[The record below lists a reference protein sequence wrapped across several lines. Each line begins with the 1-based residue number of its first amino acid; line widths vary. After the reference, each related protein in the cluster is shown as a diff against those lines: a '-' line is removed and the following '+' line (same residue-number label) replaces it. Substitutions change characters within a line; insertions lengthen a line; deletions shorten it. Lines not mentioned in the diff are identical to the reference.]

1 MDLNILIDLGLEKQ
15 KRRSKT
21 DQKNR
26 NYTCGCGKSYL
37 SYPALYTH
45 IKTKHS
51 GVYPEGTISNLISSS
66 KKRGRPKK
74 FLEDEQSPQNILN
87 ELEMLGGS
95 SDAKSELVDSPLYSY
110 IAKWENYSDLGCRE
124 VCCDDAFA
132 MYLIDTSKLVDP
144 HNFYKIVRFIE
155 NFKTCLEHNKDC
167 TACSNTGRLPEKLQ
181 YFIQHYI
188 PLYTPSFNRVLAIKL
203 ALHFAQWLLLKRL
216 TDVKL
221 TLI

>member
-1 MDLNILIDLGLEKQ
+1 MDLNLIIDLGLEKH

-21 DQKNR
+21 DQVNR
-26 NYTCGCGKSYL
+26 NFVCGCGKSYL

-45 IKTKHS
+45 IKTKHGS
-51 GVYPEGTISNLISSS
+51 VYPEGTISNLISSS

-74 FLEDEQSPQNILN
+74 FLECEQSAQNILN

-110 IAKWENYSDLGCRE
+110 ISKWENYSDFGSGE
-124 VCCDDAFA
+124 VSCDDAFA

-144 HNFYKIVRFIE
+144 HSFYKIVRFIE
-155 NFKTCLEHNKDC
+155 SFKNCLEQNKDW
-167 TACSNTGRLPEKLQ
+167 TACTNTCSLPEKLQ

-188 PLYTPSFNRVLAIKL
+188 PLYTPSFNRGLATKL
-203 ALHFAQWLLLKRL
+203 ALHFSQWLLIKRL
-216 TDVKL
+216 TDVRL